1 MINVK
6 KGTSLVELIAVVVIM
21 GIIAG
26 IAVPVTIAMT
36 KRQKANAVLTS
47 LESIYRSAK
56 NELSQVSTGIYDDN
70 ISIIDDNFYY
80 ISLTTLLDNGM
91 VDGAKYRPVGSDIYF
106 CFDESIYFVQ
116 ITSSSVSTSKPT
128 NTGSTV
134 VDGVNVTYDCTNN
147 KFIKA

>member
-1 MINVK
+1 MIKNK

-26 IAVPVTIAMT
+26 IAVPTTIAVIN
-36 KRQKANAVLTS
+36 RQKVNSVLAS

-56 NELSQVSTGIYDDN
+56 NELSQVSTGIFDDCITVIN
-70 ISIIDDNFYY
+70 DSFYY

-91 VDGAKYRPVGSDIYF
+91 VDGEKYRPVGSDIYF

-128 NTGSTV
+128 TTGSTV